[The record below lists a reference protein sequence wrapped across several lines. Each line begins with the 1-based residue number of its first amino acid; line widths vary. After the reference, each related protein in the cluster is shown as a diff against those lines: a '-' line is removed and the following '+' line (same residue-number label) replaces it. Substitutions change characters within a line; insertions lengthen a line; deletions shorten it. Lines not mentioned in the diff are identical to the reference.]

1 MFDNRNLCLLLQW
14 NKSHKIF
21 IMEIA
26 EIKQRLSL
34 SEVIRHYGFK
44 ADKQNRLHCPFHEDK
59 TPSMQLYY
67 KTQTAYCFS
76 SNCRTH
82 GKSMDVID
90 FIMYKENCSKHEAI
104 EKANA
109 LVGNGKSTIDNVGN
123 KSVSI
128 EKAPTVA
135 KSQFLESMFQ
145 YFCNA
150 IHNSKPAQDYLQNRC
165 LDYQKTQVGYNS
177 GQFHHGTRKDE
188 KLISQC
194 LEVGLLIDKGQT
206 AKTGDKAYT
215 VFGKWC
221 ICFALRNTEN
231 QITGLYFRSTL
242 NDKEQRHFYLKNR
255 SGLYPGYPAPNTTKL
270 ILTES
275 IIDAATLI
283 QILEPGTKN
292 PNYGVLACYG
302 TNGLTEE
309 HQQAIKELN
318 ALEEIIFAFDND
330 PAGHEATAKY
340 ATAFANQYPQI
351 RLSVLDLPCKDINE
365 TAQGHESE
373 IFISLLAERKECE
386 FTEVPEEPT
395 FSFSIET
402 TTEESIEKEKTE
414 TQANEFSFSTED
426 RNKKPIEKKKI
437 EPQNVPSTAEALN
450 TANPYNLHYRGRNT
464 DYYVKGGVP
473 PSLDSMKISLQI
485 INKETGEDYRG
496 KLDLYEYRQINTHIK
511 AVTGKL
517 SIAAEELEKE
527 LSGLCKQLETYRQ
540 ENLQNKAASTK
551 TVVRIPEATVNKC
564 LDFLRGSDLINQ
576 INYHVGQSGVTGE
589 EINRLFLFVI
599 ASSYKMPDTLHAL
612 IQGSSGSGKTRLL
625 KIITEL
631 MPTEDTIR
639 FTRVT
644 DSSFY
649 NYPENYLVNKLLGF
663 EDIDGLKEEALY
675 AVRELISNEILTS
688 STSSKTE
695 DGQIVAQQRIVRGPI
710 ASISC
715 TTKGHIYEDNM
726 SRVFLLSVDESPA
739 QTHRIIGYQ
748 QQKASGRIES
758 KTEQQHREFLQ
769 NCVRMLKPYQVINPY
784 ANDLHLP
791 VEAHKIRRLNDL
803 YLSFVKQ
810 ITLINQY
817 QRQQDGQG
825 RLITQKEDLQT
836 ACDIMFE
843 SIVLKVDELDGSL
856 RQFYEQLKQYL
867 KKHTDQENF
876 ILRDIRQTLRIS
888 KTQLHRY
895 INELLELEYI
905 QQTAGNAARG
915 YKYKI
920 TYWDNVEA
928 LRTNIRQ
935 KLQGQIE
942 ELGKKN

>member
-1 MFDNRNLCLLLQW
+1 
-14 NKSHKIF
+14 
-21 IMEIA
+21 MEIA

-34 SEVIRHYGFK
+34 SEVIRHYGLK
-44 ADKQNRLHCPFHEDK
+44 ADKQNRLRCPFHEDK

-90 FIMYKENCSKHEAI
+90 FIMYKENADKHQAI
-104 EKANA
+104 EKAKLLINPNSNP
-109 LVGNGKSTIDNVGN
+109 LNPLPTGGDFKTQPST
-123 KSVSI
+123 K
-128 EKAPTVA
+128 ER
-135 KSQFLESMFQ
+135 SQFLESMFQ

-177 GQFHHGTRKDE
+177 GQFHHGARKDE
-188 KLISQC
+188 TLIAQC
-194 LEVGLLIDKGQT
+194 LEYGLLIDRGNKSRV
-206 AKTGDKAYT
+206 GDKAYT

-221 ICFALRNTEN
+221 ICFALRNKQDE
-231 QITGLYFRSTL
+231 IVSLYFRSTL
-242 NDKEQRHFYLKNR
+242 TDKEQRHFYLKDR

-275 IIDAATLI
+275 IIDAATLLQVSEI
-283 QILEPGTKN
+283 KEQ
-292 PNYGVLACYG
+292 YSVLAQYG
-302 TNGLTEE
+302 TNGLTDE
-309 HQQAIKELN
+309 HQQAIRELRE
-318 ALEEIIFAFDND
+318 LKEIIFFLNGDQPGEKAV
-330 PAGHEATAKY
+330 AKY
-340 ATAFANQYPQI
+340 APMLKSEYPALTI
-351 RLSVLDLPCKDINE
+351 SSVQVPENE
-365 TAQGHESE
+365 DVNSLLQGHTPEVLTHL
-373 IFISLLAERKECE
+373 INTRKECE
-386 FTEVPEEPT
+386 FTEDPT
-395 FSFSIET
+395 FSFS
-402 TTEESIEKEKTE
+402 TEESIEKKKTE
-414 TQANEFSFSTED
+414 IQANEFSFSTEKTT
-426 RNKKPIEKKKI
+426 KKPIEKKKTA
-437 EPQNVPSTAEALN
+437 PQNVPTTGEALN
-450 TANPYNLHYRGRNT
+450 TTNPYNLHYQGTNT
-464 DYYVKGGVP
+464 DYYVKGGISG
-473 PSLDSMKISLQI
+473 SLDSMKISLQV

-527 LSGLCKQLETYRQ
+527 LSGLCKQLEAYRQ

-576 INYHVGQSGVTGE
+576 INHHIGQSGVTGE
-589 EINRLFLFVI
+589 DINRLFLFVI

-758 KTEQQHREFLQ
+758 RTEQQHREFLQ

-817 QRQQDGQG
+817 QRQQDKQG

-942 ELGKKN
+942 ELDKKN